1 LAIVWGSMK
10 GGLDLSLR
18 KETFLQVG
26 KFKKKKKKKENKRF
40 CFKIISTEDYKNCH
54 FYQAEV

>member
-1 LAIVWGSMK
+1 MK

-26 KFKKKKKKKENKRF
+26 KFKKKKKEKGKQ
-40 CFKIISTEDYKNCH
+40 KILFQNNLH
-54 FYQAEV
+54 